1 MVNEAD
7 LLFIKRNFKEIYIVL
22 IYVII
27 KNNEKINI
35 TNLSILIK
43 KKKINNT
50 YFIDY
55 NNKKII
61 KEKIL

>member
-43 KKKINNT
+43 KKE
-50 YFIDY
+50 
-55 NNKKII
+55 NK
-61 KEKIL
+61 